1 MPCLMLRHGEIV
13 IPGESGPVV
22 ARTPEGA
29 SYDLFQVV
37 DSLTERFGRVY
48 VVDLDGVED
57 GDPQLDYLQEIA
69 RDTEIW
75 LDAGARTADEAI
87 DALVTGASRAVLST
101 STLRSSEELGRAWT
115 LSQELAMEL
124 ELRGGRVVAADAA
137 WAGRAPEEVAREV
150 REVGPSYLILSPRD
164 GAIDWEMVRSVA
176 RGGPTW
182 VGGIFQMDDADRLGW
197 SGAAGGIFH
206 LGGDL
211 ITTAEGSPWRSF
223 PRDTP
228 SAR

>member
-13 IPGESGPVV
+13 IPGENGPTV
-22 ARTPEGA
+22 ARTPDGGR
-29 SYDLFQVV
+29 YDLFEVV
-37 DSLTERFGRVY
+37 DSLNERFGRIY
-48 VVDLDGVED
+48 LVDLDGVED

-87 DALVTGASRAVLST
+87 DALVTGATRAVLST
-101 STLRSSEELGRAWT
+101 STLRSREELERAWG

-124 ELRGGRVVAADAA
+124 ELRGGRVVATSPA
-137 WAGRAPEEVAREV
+137 WAGRPPEEVTREV
-150 REVGPSYLILSPRD
+150 REVGPSHLILSPRD
-164 GAIDWEMVRSVA
+164 GVIDWEMVRAVA

-182 VGGIFQMDDADRLGW
+182 VGGIFQMDEADRLSW
-197 SGAAGGIFH
+197 CGAVGGIFH

-223 PRDTP
+223 PRDP
-228 SAR
+228 PGAR